1 MTTNESSKKSQ
12 TKTPSKTEVTNSVA
26 KGTEKGLMGVAEVRM
41 VLYVVPIALILATI
55 VYFLTH

>member
-1 MTTNESSKKSQ
+1 MAPNKSDKKDEIR
-12 TKTPSKTEVTNSVA
+12 TMHENKAANSVA
-26 KGTEKGLMGVAEVRM
+26 NGTGKGLMNIAEVRM